1 MKNNNLIQMLIHDP
15 FDFLNSKDLDTLPS
29 VKSSHRLR
37 RDKMM
42 HSFTLWQNK
51 RTTVFVKDWI
61 SLKMAF
67 YPNISNPF
75 FSYSRKTV
83 FSWQCLSHRP
93 TMAPC
98 FEGPTATCVQ
108 KATQQWL
115 CWKLYHMGEAAGQ
128 HAQLKFVIKCSVFS
142 LSEESSVKSVYVI
155 FNLKINPLIQR
166 SHWHEWRLVE
176 VCLLQRKKGEI
187 QKKKDFTIFKER
199 LDQDDIQ
206 QHKSESSHSVGWSW
220 LWLWGNLY
228 PYHYF
233 ITAFYVLWKHII
245 RSFVLHIFCL
255 HVIW

>member
-1 MKNNNLIQMLIHDP
+1 MKNNNLIQMLIHP

-42 HSFTLWQNK
+42 HSFTLRQNK
-51 RTTVFVKDWI
+51 RTTVFVKHWI

-93 TMAPC
+93 TMSPC
-98 FEGPTATCVQ
+98 FEGPTVTCVQ

-187 QKKKDFTIFKER
+187 QKKRISQYLRKGLTRMIYSNIKVNRPILLAD
-199 LDQDDIQ
+199 LGSD
-206 QHKSESSHSVGWSW
+206 SEEI
-220 LWLWGNLY
+220 Y
-228 PYHYF
+228 
-233 ITAFYVLWKHII
+233 IHII
-245 RSFVLHIFCL
+245 ILLQHFMCYESR
-255 HVIW
+255 